1 MFAHVNGV
9 KLYFDV
15 EGASLIADGP
25 EMRER
30 PTVILVHGGPG
41 GDHSVYKPDFSV
53 LSEVA
58 QVVYYD
64 HRGNGRSD
72 MSRSEHWTLD
82 QWADD
87 LKGLCDYLGISNP
100 IVVGASFGG
109 FVAQA
114 YATRHPGHPGKVAL
128 ISTSAKV
135 DFEEIYKAFGMRAGP
150 EIEAVARRYWEN
162 PTDES
167 RAEYR
172 DRCVPLYSTKGQQN
186 TDWLS
191 RMIIKNETAL
201 WFNGPKNEQGRM
213 DFRKGLERVD
223 CPVLVM
229 CGEDDPIMPMAF
241 SEVIA
246 SCVPQ
251 HHLTMHRIKDCA
263 HAIPADQPAQ
273 FFGLLKAFI
282 AK

>member
-1 MFAHVNGV
+1 MYAQVNGV
-9 KLYFDV
+9 KLFFDV
-15 EGASLIADGP
+15 EGSSLVADGP
-25 EMRER
+25 TMKER

-41 GDHSVYKPDFSV
+41 GDHSVYKPDFGQ
-53 LSEVA
+53 LSDIA
-58 QVVYYD
+58 QIVYYD

-72 MSRSEHWTLD
+72 MSSSEHWTLD

-87 LKGLCDYLGISNP
+87 LKGLCDYLGIHKP

-114 YATRHPGHPGKVAL
+114 YAARHPGHAGKIAL

-135 DFEEIYKAFGMRAGP
+135 DFEQVYKAFGALGGP
-150 EIEAVARRYWEN
+150 EVEAIARRYWDN

-172 DRCVPLYSTKGQQN
+172 DRCVPFYSVKAQPN
-186 TDWLS
+186 SDWLT
-191 RMIIKNETAL
+191 RMIIRNDTAL
-201 WFNGPKNEQGRM
+201 WFNGPSHEQGRM
-213 DFRKGLERVD
+213 DFRESLRSID

-229 CGEDDPIMPMAF
+229 CGDKDPIMPMAF

-246 SCVPQ
+246 SSVPEEQ
-251 HHLTMHRIKDCA
+251 LSLHRIADCA
-263 HAIPADQPAQ
+263 HAIPADQPEQ
-273 FFGLLKAFI
+273 FFEILRGFI
-282 AK
+282 CK